1 MNTKKLATLSTLAGG
16 VLLILALFRGRISQL
31 LLIAYLC
38 LWTIIWVIGWV
49 READNLDHKEER
61 KPSILARWLAKT
73 ETPEESNDGEPADRP
88 DPYDGLLLQHVEAR
102 LTELLRLVYP
112 QAEWQWCEEDPESV
126 IWEGGAAWIRTR
138 NTGAYRDAT
147 LSFEEPGDLHLEFV
161 QTAPLCD
168 LLTHAQ
174 APEPS
179 ATPDESVRQPAPD
192 EVPAPE
198 PVTAIV
204 PTEPRGEDV
213 NLWYSLI
220 GQKALTELITELNIR
235 QCSQITID
243 PDGNVYFREAN
254 GEPQK
259 AKTLEQMPSPKH
271 WEELKDL
278 LEQQELKVGIQGN
291 QLSVA
296 W

>member
-1 MNTKKLATLSTLAGG
+1 MKTKKLATLSTLAGG
-16 VLLILALFRGRISQL
+16 VLLILALFRGRFSHL

-49 READNLDHKEER
+49 RNADGAENKEEGI
-61 KPSILARWLAKT
+61 PSFLRRWFSRPEGSEGQAADQA
-73 ETPEESNDGEPADRP
+73 EPTPDS
-88 DPYDGLLLQHVEAR
+88 YDGLLLQHVEAR
-102 LTELLRLVYP
+102 ITELLRLAYP
-112 QAEWQWCEEDPESV
+112 QAEWQWCEEDPETV
-126 IWEGGAAWIRTR
+126 ILEGGAAWIRTK
-138 NTGAYRDAT
+138 NTGVYRDAT

-168 LLTHAQ
+168 FLTPAQ

-179 ATPDESVRQPAPD
+179 ATSDEPVRQPAPD

-204 PTEPRGEDV
+204 PTEPRREDV

-259 AKTLEQMPSPKH
+259 ARTLEQMPSPKH
-271 WEELKDL
+271 WEDLKDL